1 MFVSSP
7 DEMMMVMNKGSSN
20 RSVAATR
27 MNATSSRSHSIFIVT
42 VSQKNSKTDTQK

>member
-42 VSQKNSKTDTQK
+42 VAQKNTKTDT